1 MTIKTEDRIQLFGL
15 LKPEEVLAGFQEF
28 YANST
33 LVNDFVAVE
42 GKDSWLRGKRATRLD
57 SQLDWYFDFCSGIG
71 CSVLGHSYSDIGW
84 ALMDLIQNNRCNLLP
99 HNDWPNEQAVLL
111 AKKLCEITPGNF
123 PKKVFFGNSGA
134 EGVEAAIKACQSR
147 RYHAGQKDRK
157 VFCAFGGAFH
167 GRTLGALSLN
177 CSKKKHTEAFF
188 DNEGDL
194 SVGTRVKNRA
204 IPVRHL
210 PFPEKGD
217 EGAIANFNAI
227 LDILHWRD
235 TNALFLELMQGEGG
249 IRVIDLA
256 SLQRL
261 VKICRDNNV
270 YLVVDEVQTGLM
282 RTGQMFACNHYDLE
296 PDIIILGKALGAG
309 YMPISATVFKKEFD
323 FKESGQHSN
332 TFGGGPIA
340 CLAGRVVL
348 DELAQNKNKDL
359 LAENI
364 KILERFAPEGLGL
377 MRRIKFAT
385 HKEAQRVAD
394 KSFDSRLVVIEAGHS
409 AIRLMPPIN
418 TNPDMLEY
426 AIKRLQS
433 VL

>member
-1 MTIKTEDRIQLFGL
+1 MEMETKMQLFDL
-15 LKPEEVLAGFQEF
+15 LKPEEVLAGFKEF

-33 LVNDFVAVE
+33 LVNDFVPVD
-42 GKDSWLRGKRATRLD
+42 GNGSFLKGKRATQKD
-57 SQLDWYFDFCSGIG
+57 AHLDWYFDFCSGIG
-71 CSVLGHSYSDIGW
+71 CSVLGHNYSAINW
-84 ALMDLIQNNRCNLLP
+84 ALINLVQNNHWNLLP
-99 HNDWPNEQAVLL
+99 YNDWAHEQGVLL
-111 AKKLCEITPGNF
+111 AKKLCEVTPGNF
-123 PKKVFFGNSGA
+123 PKKVFFGNSGT

-147 RYHAGQKDRK
+147 RYHAGQKQK
-157 VFCAFGGAFH
+157 KAFCAFGGAFH

-188 DNEGDL
+188 ADEGDL
-194 SVGTRVKNRA
+194 STGTHIKHRA
-204 IPVRHL
+204 VPVRHL

-217 EGAIANFNAI
+217 EGAIADFNAI
-227 LDILHWRD
+227 LDILHWDD
-235 TNALFLELMQGEGG
+235 TNAIFLELVQGEGG
-249 IRVIDLA
+249 IRVIDPA

-261 VKICRDNNV
+261 VKICRDEDV
-270 YLVVDEVQTGLM
+270 YLVIDEVQTGLM
-282 RTGQMFACNHYDLE
+282 RTGKMFACNHYDLE

-332 TFGGGPIA
+332 TFGGGPAA
-340 CLAGRVVL
+340 CLVGRIVL
-348 DELAQNKNKDL
+348 DELEQKKNKEL
-359 LAENI
+359 LIENT
-364 KILERFAPEGLGL
+364 KILEEFIPEGLGL

-385 HKEAQRVAD
+385 HEEAQRVAE
-394 KSFDSRLVVIEAGHS
+394 KSFDLRLIVIEAGHS

-418 TNPDMLEY
+418 TNPDMLKY